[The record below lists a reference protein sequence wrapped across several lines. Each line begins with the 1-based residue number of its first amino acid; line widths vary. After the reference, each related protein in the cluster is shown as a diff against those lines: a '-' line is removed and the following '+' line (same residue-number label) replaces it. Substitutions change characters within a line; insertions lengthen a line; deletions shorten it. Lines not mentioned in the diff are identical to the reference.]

1 MGHFTPSQQIRIDES
16 TVPYFGQHRA
26 KQDIHGKPIKFG
38 YKLWLMA
45 TPLGYCIQFHRS
57 GGKDGGLNEYL
68 DVGLGLRGA
77 LVTSLIQVL
86 PKIANSNYVV
96 TVIF

>member
-1 MGHFTPSQQIRIDES
+1 
-16 TVPYFGQHRA
+16 
-26 KQDIHGKPIKFG
+26 
-38 YKLWLMA
+38 MA
-45 TPLGYCIQFHRS
+45 TPLGYCIQFHPS

-96 TVIF
+96 TVIFWQVFHYSDIRKKKKYVEQGQ

>member
-1 MGHFTPSQQIRIDES
+1 MGHFTPSQHIRIDES
-16 TVPYFGQHRA
+16 TVPYFGQHTA
-26 KQDIHGKPIKFG
+26 KQYIHGKPIKFG

-45 TPLGYCIQFHRS
+45 TPLGYCIQFNPS

>member
-1 MGHFTPSQQIRIDES
+1 
-16 TVPYFGQHRA
+16 
-26 KQDIHGKPIKFG
+26 
-38 YKLWLMA
+38 MA
-45 TPLGYCIQFHRS
+45 TPLGYCIQFNPS

-68 DVGLGLRGA
+68 DVGLGLRVA

-96 TVIF
+96 TVIFWQVFHYSDIRKKKKYVEQGQ

>member
-1 MGHFTPSQQIRIDES
+1 
-16 TVPYFGQHRA
+16 
-26 KQDIHGKPIKFG
+26 
-38 YKLWLMA
+38 MA
-45 TPLGYCIQFHRS
+45 TPLGYCIQFNPS

-96 TVIF
+96 TVIFDKSFITQISERKRNMWNRDSKG